1 MDAVTK
7 TGIDAAK
14 AASKRVVRETA
25 EATAD
30 LIGNNIADKITSVGK
45 AKSKE
50 KENETNLLDT
60 TSASVPR
67 FINKKWIKVYDQC
80 GSAEGKYKTSKQIR
94 FKTPMLR

>member
-1 MDAVTK
+1 M
-7 TGIDAAK
+7 
-14 AASKRVVRETA
+14 VRETA
-25 EATAD
+25 EATGD
-30 LIGNNIADKITSVGK
+30 LIENKIADKITSVGK

-50 KENETNLLDT
+50 KENEKNLLDT